1 MADTLAIGTHV
12 AEVWTY
18 GMTGGAVDSS
28 QAARLRFDVLVGCSP
43 PGWAVD
49 PGTFAYSMQM
59 LAGVQ
64 VPRSGDPT
72 ATGLD
77 RTTDYRGLETGSLAA
92 FVGSELRGV
101 AEMSAIGSDM
111 RAALTIYGNRERGEA
126 IRFEVYDPTTC
137 VRYTAA
143 GPGASFESGKQVG
156 SPSTPTTIYAV
167 PPSQSD
173 GLTFAAG
180 WTWFSLPF
188 VPADASVGAVLRS
201 VPASSGDRVQG
212 TDASA
217 QQVFA
222 EYDAGSN
229 AWIGSLPS
237 LAVGKGYRLYLSQ
250 QAFLPTPA
258 SPTLPDPSQ
267 SLPLIPGWNWI
278 GYLPGCPSPVAE
290 ALSGLTVA
298 PTTGDLLKSQRGFA
312 IFDQAAG
319 GWFGSLTQMAPG
331 QGYQL
336 RVAGGGSLAYPT
348 DRQPDGLG
356 VCAGGAVP
364 PSVDPSLWQAGAQAF
379 GSQMTL
385 VVTVPGLPDADSTQ
399 AAYEVVALA
408 DDGSD
413 QPAVRGVAKLT
424 YDADLGRH
432 LAYLSVG
439 GLGTT
444 GEGVRLLL
452 SQIGSRDAL
461 HVTTE
466 GAMQQTTDTAEPL
479 GFVADD
485 VRGTPSTPLVFD
497 GLTLT
502 QPTATV
508 LARTGI
514 PLTFA
519 LEGNAPNPAVDR
531 TTIRFA
537 LPTPADVEME
547 IFDLLGRRIAV
558 LIDQRREAGYHDE
571 PFDTRSLASGVY
583 VVRIRAKAG
592 SETHRAVHRV
602 VVAR

>member
-18 GMTGGAVDSS
+18 GMNGTAVDSS
-28 QAARLRFDVLVGCSP
+28 QAARLRLDVLVGCSP

-101 AEMSAIGSDM
+101 AEMAALGSDQ

-126 IRFEVYDPTTC
+126 IRFEVYDPASC

-156 SPSTPTTIYAV
+156 SPSAPTTIYAT

-188 VPADASVGAVLRS
+188 VPADASVSAILRS
-201 VPASSGDRVQG
+201 VPASEGDRVQG
-212 TDASA
+212 TDADA

-222 EYDAGSN
+222 QYDASSN
-229 AWIGSLPS
+229 AWIGSLQS
-237 LAVGKGYRLYLSQ
+237 LATGNGYRLYLSQ

-258 SPTLPDPSQ
+258 TPTLPDPSQ

-278 GYLPGCPSPVAE
+278 GYLPGCSTPVAQ

-298 PTTGDLLKSQRGFA
+298 PMTGDLLKDQRGFA
-312 IFDQAAG
+312 IFDAAAG
-319 GWFGSLTQMAPG
+319 GWYGSLSQMAPG

-356 VCAGGAVP
+356 ECAGGAVP
-364 PSVDPSLWQAGAQAF
+364 PSVDPSLWQAGARAF
-379 GSQMTL
+379 AHQMTL
-385 VVTVPGLPDADSTQ
+385 VVSVPGLPSPDSTQ
-399 AAYEVVALA
+399 SAYEVVALA

-413 QPAVRGVAKLT
+413 QPAVRGVATLI
-424 YDADLGRH
+424 YDSDLGRH

-439 GLGTT
+439 GLGAAS
-444 GEGVRLLL
+444 ENVRLLL
-452 SQIGSRDAL
+452 GEVGKRDAL
-461 HVTTE
+461 HV
-466 GAMQQTTDTAEPL
+466 
-479 GFVADD
+479 ADD
-485 VRGTPSTPLVFD
+485 GTMQATPEAAESMSFVPDEVLGTPSAPLAFD

-502 QPTATV
+502 QPTLTS
-508 LARTGI
+508 LARSGI
-514 PLTFA
+514 PLAFS
-519 LEGNAPNPAVDR
+519 LDGNAPNPAADR

-537 LPTPADVEME
+537 LPTPAQVEME
-547 IFDLLGRRIAV
+547 VFDLLGRQVAV
-558 LIDQRREAGYHDE
+558 LIDGMREAGYHDE
-571 PFDTRSLASGVY
+571 PFDLRSLASGVY
-583 VVRIRAKAG
+583 VVRISAKTG